1 MSYEQIRHQKQAI
14 AAYINSG
21 KELDSFKA
29 INYFGCTKLST
40 RIGELE
46 KDNKIPIVKRG
57 WKAVKTRY
65 CNKVM
70 VRTYQI
76 VK

>member
-1 MSYEQIRHQKQAI
+1 MEIKTQKDAI
-14 AAYINSG
+14 VHYMQSG

-29 INYFGCTKLST
+29 INYFGSTKLST
-40 RIGELE
+40 RIGELIE
-46 KDNKIPIVKRG
+46 EGRLKNVVRG

-65 CNKVM
+65 CEKVM
-70 VRTYQI
+70 VRTYRV